1 MIGNDVVDLIQSR
14 HESNWQRKGFIEKLF
29 TAEEQLLIKHDSNP
43 EIMVWLLWS
52 MKEAAYKIYNRQT
65 KLRQYIPK
73 KLICNI
79 LSNNNN
85 YIKGQV
91 TCCNNVYHTKTTIL
105 TDSIHTIAVSF
116 LHDLNNVIEIE
127 NKNIF
132 KDENAIP
139 FLNSLQNT
147 FKDVSISHH
156 GRFEKVVTLIK
167 KTDDKTNKIQLNDN
181 FYSLYFVS

>member
-1 MIGNDVVDLIQSR
+1 MIGNDVIDLIQSR

-79 LSNNNN
+79 LSNSNN
-85 YIKGQV
+85 YITGQV
-91 TCCNNVYHTKTTIL
+91 TCCENVYHTKTTIL

-139 FLNSLQNT
+139 FLNNLQNK
-147 FKDVSISHH
+147 FQDVSISHH
-156 GRFEKVVTLIK
+156 GRFEKVVTVVK
-167 KTDDKTNKIQLNDN
+167 K
-181 FYSLYFVS
+181 